1 MENLQI
7 NENKTIKNIMKGTGI
22 ALITTVLLLLIFS
35 IILTYTNIDEKV
47 INPVIMIVT
56 AISILLGSSLGNIK
70 IKKNGLINGGTI
82 GAIVLMLLY
91 TYFVNKY
98 LGMDYSYMYIGG
110 IGLILSLV
118 GQIGDFSA
126 SSIKRYVDIKD
137 YSNLIPGH
145 GGMLDRIDSLIFL
158 APFAYALFTIL

>member
-70 IKKNGLINGGTI
+70 IKKNGLINGGTR
-82 GAIVLMLLY
+82 GAIYIV
-91 TYFVNKY
+91 TIY
-98 LGMDYSYMYIGG
+98 LISSILNWKFSLNIQSIFMIIIAIVFGILGG
-110 IGLILSLV
+110 ILGV
-118 GQIGDFSA
+118 NR
-126 SSIKRYVDIKD
+126 K
-137 YSNLIPGH
+137 
-145 GGMLDRIDSLIFL
+145 
-158 APFAYALFTIL
+158 

>member
-56 AISILLGSSLGNIK
+56 AISILLGSSLVNIK

-82 GAIVLMLLY
+82 GAIYIVTIYLISSILNWKFLLNIQSI
-91 TYFVNKY
+91 FMIIIAIVFGI
-98 LGMDYSYMYIGG
+98 LGG
-110 IGLILSLV
+110 ILGV
-118 GQIGDFSA
+118 NR
-126 SSIKRYVDIKD
+126 K
-137 YSNLIPGH
+137 
-145 GGMLDRIDSLIFL
+145 
-158 APFAYALFTIL
+158 